1 MGHAIWYVPYFFRFY
16 ENSVKEVYKMSISKN
31 QMKLYVVTDRS
42 WLNGK
47 LFTKEIEKTLQGGA
61 TLIQLREKQLSYNE
75 FLTEGKDIKK
85 ITDKYNIPL
94 IINDNVEIAIKIDA
108 SGVHIG
114 QGDMDAAEVR
124 KLIGKDKILGVTVKT
139 VEKAIKAEKDGAS
152 YIGVGAAFSTSTKLD
167 TRVITF
173 ETIKNICKAVS
184 IPVVAIGGI
193 DENNIMNLKGLGI
206 DGVALVSAIFSKEDV
221 LVATKQ
227 MLGLTE
233 RMLTQ

>member
-1 MGHAIWYVPYFFRFY
+1 
-16 ENSVKEVYKMSISKN
+16 MSISKS

-42 WLNGK
+42 WLDGK
-47 LFTKEIEKTLQGGA
+47 LFTEEIEKTLQGGA
-61 TLIQLREKQLSYNE
+61 TLIQLREKNLFYDE
-75 FLTEGKDIKK
+75 FLKEGKEIKK

-94 IINDNVEIAIKIDA
+94 IINDNVEIAMNIDA

-114 QGDMDAAEVR
+114 QSDMDAAEVKKR
-124 KLIGKDKILGVTVKT
+124 IGKDKILGVTAKT
-139 VEKAIKAEKDGAS
+139 VEQAIKAEKDGAS

-173 ETIKNICKAVS
+173 ETIKNICKSVT

-206 DGVALVSAIFSKEDV
+206 HGVALVSSIFSKEDV
-221 LVATKQ
+221 LLATKQ
-227 MLGLTE
+227 MLELTE
-233 RMLTQ
+233 CMLTQ

>member
-1 MGHAIWYVPYFFRFY
+1 
-16 ENSVKEVYKMSISKN
+16 MSISKS

-42 WLNGK
+42 WLDGK
-47 LFTKEIEKTLQGGA
+47 LFTEEIEKTLQGGA
-61 TLIQLREKQLSYNE
+61 TLIQLREKKLSYDE
-75 FLTEGKDIKK
+75 FLKEGKEIKK

-94 IINDNVEIAIKIDA
+94 IINDNVEIAISIDA

-114 QGDMDAAEVR
+114 QSDMDAAEVK
-124 KLIGKDKILGVTVKT
+124 KLIGKDKILGVTAKT
-139 VEKAIKAEKDGAS
+139 VEQAIKAEKDGAS

-173 ETIKNICKAVS
+173 ETIKNICKSVT

-206 DGVALVSAIFSKEDV
+206 HGVALVSSIFSKEDV
-221 LVATKQ
+221 LLATKQ
-227 MLGLTE
+227 MLELTE
-233 RMLTQ
+233 CMLTQ

>member
-1 MGHAIWYVPYFFRFY
+1 
-16 ENSVKEVYKMSISKN
+16 MSISKS

-42 WLNGK
+42 WLDEK
-47 LFTKEIEKTLQGGA
+47 LFTEEIEKTLQGGA
-61 TLIQLREKQLSYNE
+61 TLIQLREKKLSYDE
-75 FLTEGKDIKK
+75 FLQEGKEIKK

-94 IINDNVEIAIKIDA
+94 IINDNVKIAMNIDA

-114 QGDMDAAEVR
+114 QGDMDATKVR
-124 KLIGKDKILGVTVKT
+124 KLIGKDKILGVTAKT
-139 VEKAIKAEKDGAS
+139 VEQAIKAEKDGAS

-173 ETIKNICKAVS
+173 ETIKNICQSVS

-206 DGVALVSAIFSKEDV
+206 DGVALVSSILSKEDV

-227 MLGLTE
+227 MLELTE
-233 RMLTQ
+233 CMITQ

>member
-1 MGHAIWYVPYFFRFY
+1 
-16 ENSVKEVYKMSISKN
+16 MSISKS

-42 WLNGK
+42 WLDGK
-47 LFTKEIEKTLQGGA
+47 LFTEEIEKTLQGGA
-61 TLIQLREKQLSYNE
+61 TLIQLREKNLSYDE
-75 FLTEGKDIKK
+75 FLKEGKEIKK

-94 IINDNVEIAIKIDA
+94 IINDNVEIAMNIDA

-114 QGDMDAAEVR
+114 QNDMDAAEVK
-124 KLIGKDKILGVTVKT
+124 KLIGKDKILGVTAKT
-139 VEKAIKAEKDGAS
+139 VEQAIKAEKDGAS

-173 ETIKNICKAVS
+173 ETIKNICKSVT

-206 DGVALVSAIFSKEDV
+206 HGVALVSSIFSKEDV
-221 LVATKQ
+221 LLATKQ
-227 MLGLTE
+227 MLELTE
-233 RMLTQ
+233 CMLTQ

>member
-1 MGHAIWYVPYFFRFY
+1 
-16 ENSVKEVYKMSISKN
+16 MSISKN

-47 LFTKEIEKTLQGGA
+47 SFTKEIEKTLQGGA
-61 TLIQLREKQLSYNE
+61 TLIQLREKKLAYNE

-124 KLIGKDKILGVTVKT
+124 KLIG
-139 VEKAIKAEKDGAS
+139 
-152 YIGVGAAFSTSTKLD
+152 
-167 TRVITF
+167 
-173 ETIKNICKAVS
+173 
-184 IPVVAIGGI
+184 
-193 DENNIMNLKGLGI
+193 
-206 DGVALVSAIFSKEDV
+206 
-221 LVATKQ
+221 
-227 MLGLTE
+227 
-233 RMLTQ
+233 

>member
-1 MGHAIWYVPYFFRFY
+1 
-16 ENSVKEVYKMSISKN
+16 MSISKN

-75 FLTEGKDIKK
+75 FLTEGKNIKK
-85 ITDKYNIPL
+85 ITDKYNTPL
-94 IINDNVEIAIKIDA
+94 IINDNVEIAMKIDA

-124 KLIGKDKILGVTVKT
+124 KLIGKDKILGVTAKT
-139 VEKAIKAEKDGAS
+139 VEQAIKAEKDGAS

-167 TRVITF
+167 TRVTTF

-221 LVATKQ
+221 LLATKQ

-233 RMLTQ
+233 RIITQ

>member
-1 MGHAIWYVPYFFRFY
+1 MKNKIDY
-16 ENSVKEVYKMSISKN
+16 SIY
-31 QMKLYVVTDRS
+31 LVTDRDLMS
-42 WLNGK
+42 TNTL
-47 LFTKEIEKTLQGGA
+47 EEAVEKSILGGA
-61 TLIQLREKQLSYNE
+61 TLIQLREKNLSYDE
-75 FLTEGKDIKK
+75 FLKEGKEIKK

-94 IINDNVEIAIKIDA
+94 IINDNVEIAINIDA

-114 QGDMDAAEVR
+114 QSDMDAAEVK
-124 KLIGKDKILGVTVKT
+124 KLIGKDKILGVTAKT
-139 VEKAIKAEKDGAS
+139 VEQAIKAEKDGAS

-173 ETIKNICKAVS
+173 ETIKNICKSVT

-206 DGVALVSAIFSKEDV
+206 HGVALVSSIFSKEDV
-221 LVATKQ
+221 LLATKQ

-233 RMLTQ
+233 CMLTQ